1 MLSGNKILEEI
12 AKGNIIFEPFSKEQV
27 NPNSYNVRL
36 APQLLIYTC
45 NTLDMAK
52 ENPYEII
59 EIPETGLVLEP
70 GTLYLG
76 ATQEYTET
84 YGFVPKFDGRSSV
97 ARLGISVHETAGF
110 GDNGFCGFW
119 TLEISCI
126 QPVRIY
132 PNVIIGQVYFDP
144 IDYADDEDERSEITY
159 HGKYQ
164 YNKGIQPSMLWKEF
178 LKEC

>member
-1 MLSGNKILEEI
+1 MLSGKRILEEM
-12 AKGNIIFEPFSKEQV
+12 AKGNIIFDPFDKKQL

-36 APQLLIYTC
+36 NDELLIYTV

-59 EIPETGLVLEP
+59 KIPEKGLVLEP
-70 GTLYLG
+70 GLLYLG
-76 ATQEYTET
+76 QTIEYTET
-84 YGFVPKFDGRSSV
+84 YGYVPKFDGRSSIG
-97 ARLGISVHETAGF
+97 RLGISVHETAGF
-110 GDNGFCGFW
+110 GDNGFCGYW

-132 PNVIIGQVYFDP
+132 PNVTIGQIYFDP
-144 IDYADDEDERSEITY
+144 IELADNETEENEITY

-164 YNKGIQPSMLWKEF
+164 DNHGVQPSMMWKEF
-178 LKEC
+178 QK